1 MRWAQSVASVS
12 GPSTPESKGTPART
26 CSNLGIP
33 ICESLIDVITR
44 SNESCPPADRRSRSP
59 HLLTAEP
66 IRGSA
71 EKPKPRRT
79 SRAARARAPLRRGD
93 SQRHGAAYAF
103 LPARRTATSPSRG
116 GVVRPK
122 GGVPGPEKASMLI
135 RRGVLRPTPRR
146 CSSARSCDVR
156 RRAASPR
163 RTNGEG
169 TAAEEPAAS
178 QSPEASW
185 IEVSP

>member
-1 MRWAQSVASVS
+1 MGSIGRERPRPEHARKQ
-12 GPSTPESKGTPART
+12 GHTSTDLQQPRNPDLRVPHRRHHAIER
-26 CSNLGIP
+26 
-33 ICESLIDVITR
+33 R
-44 SNESCPPADRRSRSP
+44 CPPADRRSRSP